1 MPYISTKSQG
11 LESPSGN
18 SKSKFQL
25 TSKGLPCVLC
35 GNTTGHCRSKQ
46 GINDLL
52 HYCHNHNT
60 KPNAPI
66 NGYHWTKGAG
76 DWGIFSNEKPKYQ
89 GAQSKSKATGSTETE
104 PAVSPAQ
111 RDSAFRAYTRDL
123 KLHPDD
129 RADLHRRGV
138 SDEQITSW
146 GVVSIEGK
154 EPGYMVLCYSPEG
167 LIVGSQWRL
176 RNGLAARYKWVSWL
190 GGGSKNGDELP
201 LTVHRPIGVKASGIA
216 ICEGIGAKSFILAE
230 RSGMVSI
237 GAGAANQFGGSPTH
251 WTSYLSS
258 LSAEL
263 NTKIL
268 NFYPDAGALQNPDVM
283 RHYREWFKSVKA
295 LGYTVKVASW
305 EGFHLKGPDLDV
317 IMVEDF
323 AKIEF
328 ITVEEFEAMAVDC
341 GSIPEDGAIH
351 DEFTR
356 SLYTINEKGH
366 SRFRSPVEIA
376 SSMANHWLDV
386 WYDCHA
392 EGYVE
397 YDQGVW
403 KPLDGIVMQN
413 RITTALELTGIGF
426 STNIRNAVHDFLC
439 GKKARQNWTEPSGFI
454 PVRNGVLEVSTMTLL
469 PHSLDY
475 GFRWQLPYDYD
486 PMATCAPIVDWL
498 KFTQFEDEDRV
509 QLLRAYLRASL
520 TGQSGLQR
528 FLEVVSTAGGSGKST
543 YCNLAIALVGV
554 DNVHITDSH
563 RLEQSRFE
571 TACFRHKKLIYFADS
586 GRYSSDKAIDVLKRI
601 TGGDTLPYERKNKDA
616 REPFVCKAM
625 VLIAANH
632 PLNTSDPAIPRRRIT
647 VPFLR
652 AINSRDHREL
662 MEIDTDTKM
671 TSGEFA
677 PYLPGLLNWV
687 MAQPESEMR
696 RYLKD
701 TDRAVPSLNEVKSET
716 LIATSSLA
724 AWFDEC
730 CLFADGAKTHI
741 GKAPNYIEL
750 VKHSDTYSESRKML
764 EGTNDYLFANYLQF
778 CAETARKPEGLQ
790 QFSEKLTNLCAN
802 ILENPNVAK
811 KRDAKGWHLTGV
823 LLRRGDTTH
832 PRPISDGSDHQP
844 PPKTDDKV
852 SAQSHETPITAPGW
866 TAGSIQEVRASVLN
880 NPGKVDQ
887 AREHVPK
894 ELWSQVGI
902 SA

>member
-1 MPYISTKSQG
+1 M
-11 LESPSGN
+11 GN
-18 SKSKFQL
+18 SQSKFQL

-35 GNTTGHCRSKQ
+35 GNTTGHCRIKQ

-76 DWGIFSNEKPKYQ
+76 DWGIFSIEKPKHQ
-89 GAQSKSKATGSTETE
+89 GAQSKSKATGSTKTE

-111 RDSAFRAYTRDL
+111 RDSAFRAYMRSL
-123 KLHPDD
+123 NLHPDD

-154 EPGYMVLCYSPEG
+154 EPGYLCPCYSPEG

-176 RNGLAARYKWVSWL
+176 RKSSDGARYKWVSWL

-201 LTVHRPIGVKASGIA
+201 LTVHRPIGVEPVGIA
-216 ICEGIGAKSFILAE
+216 ICEGIGAKSFILSQ
-230 RSGMVSI
+230 RSGLVSI
-237 GAGAANQFGGSPTH
+237 GAGAAGQFSGSPNH
-251 WTSYLSS
+251 WREYLAAIA
-258 LSAEL
+258 AEL
-263 NTKIL
+263 KTTAL
-268 NFYPDAGALQNPDVM
+268 HFYPDAGALKNPKVILS
-283 RHYREWFKSVKA
+283 YRQWFKLVA
-295 LGYTVKVASW
+295 ETGYTVKVASW
-305 EGFHLKGPDLDV
+305 EGFEHKTGGDIDQ
-317 IMVEDF
+317 IAVEDF
-323 AKIEF
+323 GKIKF
-328 ITVEEFEAMAVDC
+328 ITVAEFETMAADR
-341 GSIPEDGAIH
+341 GSMPEDGEIH
-351 DEFTR
+351 DEFTQ
-356 SLYTINEKGH
+356 SLYIVRDNGSMK
-366 SRFRSPVEIA
+366 FKSPVAIA
-376 SSMANHWLDV
+376 SLMANHWLDV

-392 EGYVE
+392 EGYLE
-397 YDQGVW
+397 YAQGVW

-439 GKKARQNWTEPSGFI
+439 GKKARQNWTEPSGFV

-486 PMATCAPIVDWL
+486 PMATCDPIVDWL

-543 YCNLAIALVGV
+543 YCNIAIALVGLE
-554 DNVHITDSH
+554 NVHITDSH

-662 MEIDTDTKM
+662 MEIDTDTKT

-677 PYLPGLLNWV
+677 EYLPGLLNWV
-687 MAQPESEMR
+687 MAMPESEMR

-750 VKHSDTYSESRKML
+750 VKLGETYSESRKL
-764 EGTNDYLFANYLQF
+764 IEGSDDYLFANYLHF

-823 LLRRGDTTH
+823 LLRRGNTTH

-844 PPKTDDKV
+844 PPKTDDVRYSKHSDDKV
-852 SAQSHETPITAPGW
+852 SAQSHETPITAHGW
-866 TAGSIQEVRASVLN
+866 TAENIQDVRDSVLN
-880 NPGKVDQ
+880 NPESAEQ
-887 AREHVPK
+887 MRAHVPQ
-894 ELWSQVGI
+894 ELWSQAGI
-902 SA
+902 SD